1 MFVQSKY
8 TKIFVSNSL
17 TETKYN
23 ELHDFA
29 MRLNEH
35 KNKISK
41 HICDNLLKYLETKTF
56 QFVTEM
62 RIAYN
67 CDVPS
72 CFDKQLYQ

>member
-8 TKIFVSNSL
+8 AKIFVSDSL

-29 MRLNEH
+29 VLLNEH

-41 HICDNLLKYLETKTF
+41 YVCDNLLKYLETKT
-56 QFVTEM
+56 TET
-62 RIAYN
+62 
-67 CDVPS
+67 
-72 CFDKQLYQ
+72 